1 MRSFLE
7 VSCWRARE
15 HCGLN
20 LEGTSVFMGAQ
31 RGGSLD
37 LARVLLV
44 LIGGLVTKWVGA
56 VWESTPAVCAS
67 ALGGGVLPVQVRRY
81 FLPEG
86 GRGVV
91 LVLGNNLVGNGGR
104 L

>member
-1 MRSFLE
+1 
-7 VSCWRARE
+7 
-15 HCGLN
+15 
-20 LEGTSVFMGAQ
+20 MGAQ